1 MKLSINY
8 KAIIASLTL
17 SLGLLSCAKNDDNY
31 QPVEIAGLSLIHAS
45 PTAEKLDVYLD
56 NTKGSG
62 TDFAFGTKIDYLN
75 AYAGS
80 RKLTVTKK
88 DITTSL
94 KTEQFTLEPRVGYS
108 LFVVGQLENIAFLML
123 KDDLVKPEE
132 GKAKVRFVNL
142 SPDAEALSLAI
153 VGATTDLATNKAF
166 KEFSAFETINAAEK
180 VTFNVKNNTSGAI
193 KTTLTDIKI
202 ENGKVY
208 TIYAKG
214 LKSTTDDT
222 KFGATIFTHK

>member
-8 KAIIASLTL
+8 KAIIAAFTL

-31 QPVEIAGLSLIHAS
+31 QPVEISGLSLIHAS
-45 PTAEKLDVYLD
+45 PTTEKLDVYLD

-75 AYAGS
+75 AYAGN
-80 RKLTVTKK
+80 RKFTVTKK
-88 DITTSL
+88 DLTTSL

-108 LFVVGQLENIAFLML
+108 LFVVGKLENIAFLLL
-123 KDDLVKPEE
+123 KDDLVKPAE

-153 VGATTDLATNKAF
+153 VGETTDLATNKAF

-180 VTFNVKNNTSGAI
+180 VTFNVKNNTSGSVE
-193 KTTLTDIKI
+193 TSLTDVKI

-208 TIYAKG
+208 TIYVKG
-214 LKSTTDDT
+214 LKSTSDET
-222 KFGATIFTHK
+222 KFGAAIFTHK